1 MVNGVFI
8 LMLLLPVLI
17 KSVLLIDNDKTLFS
31 LGTDISTGVSEAR
44 SPVASMI
51 LIVMELKVRDK
62 KSSFSLSGNDKENV

>member
-1 MVNGVFI
+1 MVSGAFL
-8 LMLLLPVLI
+8 LMLLFLVLI
-17 KSVLLIDNDKTLFS
+17 KPVLLIDNDKTVFS
-31 LGTDISTGVSEAR
+31 LGTDIGTGVSEAR

>member
-1 MVNGVFI
+1 
-8 LMLLLPVLI
+8 MLLLPVLLLYAVLI

-31 LGTDISTGVSEAR
+31 LGTDIGTGVSEAR

>member
-1 MVNGVFI
+1 MVSGAFL
-8 LMLLLPVLI
+8 LMLLLLVLI
-17 KSVLLIDNDKTLFS
+17 KPVLLIDNDKTVFS

-62 KSSFSLSGNDKENV
+62 NFSFSLSGTDKENV